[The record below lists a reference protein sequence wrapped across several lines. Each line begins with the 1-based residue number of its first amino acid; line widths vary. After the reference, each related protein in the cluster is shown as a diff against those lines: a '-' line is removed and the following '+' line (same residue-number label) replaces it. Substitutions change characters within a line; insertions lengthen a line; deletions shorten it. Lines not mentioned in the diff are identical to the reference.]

1 MQDEDGLTFDQ
12 WFAAQGYA
20 DEHRAILAETW
31 NAALDSAKLEIDDC
45 YAWTLEELKA

>member
-12 WFAAQGYA
+12 WFAARGYA

-31 NAALDSAKLEIDDC
+31 NAALDNAKMEIDDH
-45 YAWTLEELKA
+45 YAWCLDKLKA